1 MKSKIKKSLI
11 KYYLSRKN
19 VTYQSLPN
27 FSGKWP
33 KLRVSGKLVLG
44 RSCHFRSFRS
54 QTVVTVSKD
63 ALLEIGDRS
72 YINDGV
78 NICSTK
84 NINIGAFAKIG
95 DYVTIYDTNFHQIE
109 PDKDTF
115 CSNVIIGKNVWVG
128 AFSIILQGVNI
139 GDHSVIGASS
149 VVVSDIPP
157 KVVAVGNPAKVIRT
171 FECDDDW
178 IRK

>member
-1 MKSKIKKSLI
+1 M
-11 KYYLSRKN
+11 
-19 VTYQSLPN
+19 
-27 FSGKWP
+27 
-33 KLRVSGKLVLG
+33 
-44 RSCHFRSFRS
+44 
-54 QTVVTVSKD
+54 
-63 ALLEIGDRS
+63 
-72 YINDGV
+72 
-78 NICSTK
+78 
-84 NINIGAFAKIG
+84 
-95 DYVTIYDTNFHQIE
+95 
-109 PDKDTF
+109 
-115 CSNVIIGKNVWVG
+115 WVG